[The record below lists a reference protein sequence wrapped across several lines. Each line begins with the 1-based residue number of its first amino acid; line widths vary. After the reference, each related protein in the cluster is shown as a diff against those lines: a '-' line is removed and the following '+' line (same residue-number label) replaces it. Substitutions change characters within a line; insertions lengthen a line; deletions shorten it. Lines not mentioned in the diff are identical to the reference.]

1 MNYADNERQEMQKVI
16 REHCTD
22 IKADFQK
29 GIDKFKNLCQII
41 KEASY
46 PPKEAWDC
54 IKEELKDYIPKS
66 TLYRW
71 SDEIIPEAKALT
83 RPKKIPNL
91 GISGVPLAKGLGRLP
106 IKPLKR
112 RCQLANEWHSLTLIA
127 SGVITS
133 LPCRIL
139 KLSSLLSSRCPTT
152 STPENKKHSFI
163 P

>member
-1 MNYADNERQEMQKVI
+1 MQKVI

-41 KEASY
+41 KEAGY
-46 PPKEAWDC
+46 PPKDAWDC

-91 GISGVPLAKGLGRLP
+91 GISGVPLAKDLGRLP

-127 SGVITS
+127 FW
-133 LPCRIL
+133 CH
-139 KLSSLLSSRCPTT
+139 
-152 STPENKKHSFI
+152 NKPAMSYLEAKFVTIFQMSYNFNARE
-163 P
+163 